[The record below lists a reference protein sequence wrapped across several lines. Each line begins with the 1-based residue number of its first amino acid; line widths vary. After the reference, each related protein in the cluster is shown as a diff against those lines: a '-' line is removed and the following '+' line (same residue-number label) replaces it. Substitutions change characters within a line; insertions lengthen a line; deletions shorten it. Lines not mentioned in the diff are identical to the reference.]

1 MILNWFLLLLTAFI
15 AYVTGSVSTR
25 RVASRYVFKRDLM
38 KLGRGNTWLS
48 NFRRLFGYLGF
59 AKLGLVEIVKD
70 LLPLLIGALLIGF
83 RGRPDIGRIFAGYC
97 LMLGRLWPVF
107 NRFKGGHGC
116 MALILIGL
124 LIEPSVGITA
134 ALSVAAGIWF
144 GKSFTVGAMVGTLVM
159 AVVAVMVV
167 EEQLILI
174 ITALICLQMLVRH
187 IPSIRRIFR
196 GQEEKLSLAEDLSYK
211 FDEKF

>member
-15 AYVTGSVSTR
+15 AYVSGSVSTR
-25 RVASRYVFKRDLM
+25 RVASRYVFRRDLL

-59 AKLGLVEIVKD
+59 VKLGVVEILKD

-83 RGRPDIGRIFAGYC
+83 RGRADIGRVFAGYC

-124 LIEPSVGITA
+124 LIEPSVGVTA
-134 ALSVAAGIWF
+134 AVGVIAGIWF
-144 GKSFTVGAMVGTLVM
+144 GKSLTLGAMAGTLAM
-159 AVVAVMVV
+159 AAVAVMVV

-174 ITALICLQMLVRH
+174 LTALICLLMLVRH
-187 IPSIRRIFR
+187 IPAIRRVFR

>member
-1 MILNWFLLLLTAFI
+1 MIGYWILLLIIAFI
-15 AYVTGSVSTR
+15 AYNFGSISTLSI
-25 RVASRYVFKRDLM
+25 ASVFVFHRDLHRIGKKSM
-38 KLGRGNTWLS
+38 FIS

-124 LIEPSVGITA
+124 LIEPSIGISAAVG
-134 ALSVAAGIWF
+134 VVAGIWF
-144 GKSFTVGAMVGTLVM
+144 GKSFTVGAMAGTLVM
-159 AVVAVMVV
+159 AIVADSLGKPIN
-167 EEQLILI
+167 ELRFI
-174 ITALICLQMLVRH
+174 
-187 IPSIRRIFR
+187 SIR
-196 GQEEKLSLAEDLSYK
+196 EVKED
-211 FDEKF
+211 EV

>member
-15 AYVTGSVSTR
+15 AYVSGSVSTR
-25 RVASRYVFKRDLM
+25 RVASRYVFKRDLT

-70 LLPLLIGALLIGF
+70 LLPLLIGF

-116 MALILIGL
+116 VALILIGL
-124 LIEPSVGITA
+124 LIEPSIGITP
-134 ALSVAAGIWF
+134 LSRRLRCTRNV
-144 GKSFTVGAMVGTLVM
+144 L
-159 AVVAVMVV
+159 
-167 EEQLILI
+167 E
-174 ITALICLQMLVRH
+174 
-187 IPSIRRIFR
+187 SIRRQEVSQSIFQILKKYSISFPGR
-196 GQEEKLSLAEDLSYK
+196 TERKTLRYG
-211 FDEKF
+211 